1 MSEHKGIL
9 VYGEVVDGKLS
20 TVVPELLGVGRKLA
34 DARNEQL
41 SVVLIDKQAK
51 TCAGDAVKFGADHVY
66 VIEDAP
72 TDTYEGSSHTA
83 MIENICKN
91 TVNPAII
98 LLGQTINGRDLA
110 PRLAFRFDAG
120 LTMDCTKLDI
130 DPESK
135 KLLAGKPVAGG
146 NVIATYSMKDD
157 RIQMATTRRKAMEPL
172 VPDESRQAEVTVV
185 PAGIDSSVV
194 KATIINTIKE
204 ESEGPDLENADVVVT
219 GGRGVGTPEEFE
231 THITNGLAN
240 ILGAAVGGTRAAVD
254 FGLVPE
260 QQQVGLTG
268 KIVGPTLYLAVALS
282 GAIQHIT
289 GCAGSKN
296 IVAINKD
303 ENAQIFN
310 FSRFGIVGDYK
321 KVLPPLI
328 ERLNQILAD

>member
-1 MSEHKGIL
+1 MSDNKGVLI
-9 VYGEVVDGKLS
+9 YGEVDGENMS
-20 TVVPELLGVGRKLA
+20 SVVTELLGIGRKLA
-34 DARNEQL
+34 DAREERL
-41 SVVLIDKQAK
+41 SVVLIDKNANA
-51 TCAGDAVKFGADHVY
+51 CAGDAITFGADRVY
-66 VIEDAP
+66 VIEDVPA
-72 TDTYEGSSHTA
+72 DKYEGASHA
-83 MIENICKN
+83 AIMEKLCSES
-91 TVNPAII
+91 VNPAII

-120 LTMDCTKLDI
+120 LTMDCIGLEI

-135 KLLAGKPVAGG
+135 RLLAKKPVAGG

-157 RIQMATTRRKAMEPL
+157 RVQLATIRRKTMDPL
-172 VPDESRQAEVTVV
+172 TPDESRQGEVTVV
-185 PAGIDSSVV
+185 PSGVDASAV
-194 KATIINTIKE
+194 KTKVINTVRE

-231 THITNGLAN
+231 THITNGLAKV
-240 ILGAAVGGTRAAVD
+240 LGAAVGGTRAAVD

-268 KIVGPTLYLAVALS
+268 KIVGPTLYIAVALS

-303 ENAQIFN
+303 ENAQIFK

-321 KVLPPLI
+321 KVMPPLI
-328 ERLNQILAD
+328 ERLNQIVS